1 MLLVKEL
8 KKVICSVSYLLFVAI
23 LFLGLYSQGVFH
35 FGDRAVEEP
44 RPGQNYGVRNEEIPE
59 VIMPAALESLW
70 QEYTQNVYTTYPI
83 GFYKTV
89 RLNDAEKEEMVQILA
104 RLTGL
109 EKEKILEA
117 GEDIPALKE
126 GFSYTEFKECMDA
139 ADKLLGGGS
148 DYVLDA
154 LIGFGTKDITYEEAK
169 VEYQLV
175 RDKDRFTGGYARL
188 FCDYAGVM
196 VLSVLPVFLA
206 VVLCLKDRR
215 AKMTELIYS
224 RSISSGK
231 IIWVRYAAILAAVM
245 LPVILLSYYSN
256 MEVWG
261 LYRGM
266 KLDYLAALKYDL
278 GWLMPTVMV
287 TVSLGMFL
295 TELTGTP
302 IAAAV
307 QCLWWF
313 VDINAGYK
321 SVQSSYALLRL
332 APRHNAG
339 ENSRFRIT
347 DFLENFN
354 RLAQNR
360 LLMAGLALLLVCLTV
375 CVYEWR
381 RRGIIGG
388 RKKFRVVLAD
398 IFYRKN
404 EHTS

>member
-1 MLLVKEL
+1 MLLIKEL

-35 FGDRAVEEP
+35 FGDRVVEEP
-44 RPGQNYGVRNEEIPE
+44 RPGQNYGVRNEEMPE

-89 RLNDAEKEEMVQILA
+89 RLNDAEKEEMAQILA

-126 GFSYTEFKECMDA
+126 GLSYTEFKECMDA

-148 DYVLDA
+148 DYALDA
-154 LIGFGTKDITYEEAK
+154 LIGFGTEDITYEEAK

-215 AKMTELIYS
+215 AKMMELIYS

-266 KLDYLAALKYDL
+266 KPDYLAALKYDL
-278 GWLMPTVMV
+278 GWLLPTVMV

-332 APRHNAG
+332 TPRHNAG

-354 RLAQNR
+354 RLVQNR

-388 RKKFRVVLAD
+388 RKKFRTVLAD